1 MNEFEASR
9 LIRPPQALG
18 HDAAVDARYGGHA
31 RPRHRGTGRRG
42 KLGGQRGG
50 FVVGLVIGLL
60 LGLALALG
68 VALYVTKVPIPFMN
82 KVPQRSPGQDAAEAE
97 KNKNWDPN
105 APLVGKSASRPA
117 ASASGAVAPAVAPT
131 LPPPVTT
138 APATDSVGTGARDPA
153 AILADRPAAAPP
165 RVRPAATPGAG
176 LDPFTYL
183 VQAGAYGRAED
194 AEQQRARLALMG
206 ITAKVTEREQAGRAM
221 YRVRVGPF
229 EKKEDADAVKEKLGG
244 SGVEAALVRVQR

>member
-9 LIRPPQALG
+9 FIRPPGPLG
-18 HDAAVDARYGGHA
+18 REDAAGEPHASHA
-31 RPRHRGTGRRG
+31 RPRHRVNGQRG
-42 KLGGQRGG
+42 GSEGQRGG
-50 FVVGLVIGLL
+50 FAVGLVIGLL
-60 LGLALALG
+60 IGLALALG

-105 APLVGKSASRPA
+105 APLAGKSASRPA
-117 ASASGAVAPAVAPT
+117 ASASGSAAPAVPPT
-131 LPPPVTT
+131 LPPAVTT
-138 APATDSVGTGARDPA
+138 APATDSAGTGARDPA
-153 AILADRPAAAPP
+153 AILADRPAVAPP
-165 RVRPAATPGAG
+165 RARPSATPGSG

-206 ITAKVTEREQAGRAM
+206 ITAKVTEREQAGRTM

-229 EKKEDADAVKEKLGG
+229 DNKDDADAMKEKLGG
-244 SGVEAALVRVQR
+244 AGVEAALVRVQR